1 MQTGQL
7 VVLLVEDD
15 PGDALIATEAL
26 ARASSRGGGYEVHL
40 VGDGRE
46 ALDFLRGEG
55 DHVGAPRP
63 GLILLDLNM
72 PRMDGREALTLIKGD
87 PSLWSIPV
95 VVFTT
100 STAEADVLAS
110 YQGHANAYVT
120 KPLELDDLEA
130 AVRQIGAF
138 YTGIASLPPQG

>member
-1 MQTGQL
+1 MQTEPL

-26 ARASSRGGGYEVHL
+26 ERVSRPHRVYA
-40 VGDGRE
+40 VGDGEE
-46 ALDFLRGEG
+46 ALAFLHRTGVHG
-55 DHVGAPRP
+55 DAPRP